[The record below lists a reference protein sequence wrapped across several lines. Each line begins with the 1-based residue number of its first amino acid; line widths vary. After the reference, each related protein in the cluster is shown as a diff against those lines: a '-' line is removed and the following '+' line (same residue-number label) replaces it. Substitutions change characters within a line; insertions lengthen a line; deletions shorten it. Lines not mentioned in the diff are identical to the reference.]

1 MIIIFD
7 YNPTADLNFIKKYGM
22 ERLAAS
28 RKAKDQDHPGLF
40 YNMEQLL
47 SEKDQQLTDEQLV
60 AESSTLF
67 FAGETL

>member
-1 MIIIFD
+1 
-7 YNPTADLNFIKKYGM
+7 M

-40 YNMEQLL
+40 YNMAQLL
-47 SEKDQQLTDEQLV
+47 SAKDQQLTDEQLV